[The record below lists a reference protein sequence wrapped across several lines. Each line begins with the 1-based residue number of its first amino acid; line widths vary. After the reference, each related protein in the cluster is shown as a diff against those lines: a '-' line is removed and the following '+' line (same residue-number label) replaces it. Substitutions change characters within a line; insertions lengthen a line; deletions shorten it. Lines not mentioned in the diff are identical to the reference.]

1 MNNGFT
7 VEAQLTRIASTV
19 DGALTL
25 GVHTKELDP
34 VEKVQIMEFHNKQG
48 WLLFSPNVIE
58 DKDIPSARAE
68 IGSKTP
74 SQRLRAVLYILWE
87 QSTKETRG
95 TFEDFYSSK
104 MEALIEKIKE
114 KLD

>member
-25 GVHTKELDP
+25 GLHTKELDP
-34 VEKVQIMEFHNKQG
+34 VEKVSIMEFHNKQG

-58 DKDIPSARAE
+58 DKDIPSKTAE

-87 QSTKETRG
+87 QSGKKD
-95 TFEDFYSSK
+95 TFDQYYTDK